1 MTNPTAAKRVK
12 SGGRVYTWP
21 QFPPHEFTVV
31 SVTEA
36 IKAGLAKPFLIGWA
50 SKMTA
55 EAAVRDHD
63 VVSMMVEKGDRKGAI
78 NHLKGAQYKDMGNKG
93 DVGNVVHDAIDHFL
107 TDRPMTESQIEE
119 DLKSNFVPDS
129 FLDVAKNKVLGVI
142 EFLEETEIEVLQN
155 ELTTYNQTHGYA
167 GTPDI
172 IGKIYMPHL
181 GERVAAVIDIKTSK
195 RIYDDTSLQLC
206 AYARAEW
213 ASEDGKTKIPFPEGI
228 QSGVIVRPLG
238 SPGKNGQRFERGDFH
253 LSDELFDMFLGCLAV
268 ANGANNSVCED
279 ARRS

>member
-1 MTNPTAAKRVK
+1 MTDPTQAKRVK

-21 QFPPHEFTVV
+21 TYPPYEFTVV

-36 IKAGLAKPFLIGWA
+36 IKGGLAKPYLIGWA

-63 VVSMMVEKGDRKGAI
+63 IVSMMIDKGDKKGAI
-78 NHLKGAQYKDMGNKG
+78 NHLKGSQYKDMGNKG
-93 DVGNVVHDAIDHFL
+93 DVGNVVHDAIDKYL
-107 TDRPMTESQIEE
+107 SGQEMTEKEIEE
-119 DLKSNFVPDS
+119 DLNANFVPDS
-129 FLDVAKNKVLGVI
+129 FLEVAKNKVLGVM
-142 EFLEETEIEVLQN
+142 EFLHETEMEVIQN

-172 IGKIYMPHL
+172 IGKLYVPYR
-181 GERVAAVIDIKTSK
+181 GETVTAVVDIKTSK

-206 AYARAEW
+206 AYSRAEW
-213 ASEDGKTKIPFPEGI
+213 ASADGVTKLDFPDDI
-228 QSGVIVRPLG
+228 RSGVIVRPLG

-268 ANGANNSVCED
+268 TNGAHGNVCED